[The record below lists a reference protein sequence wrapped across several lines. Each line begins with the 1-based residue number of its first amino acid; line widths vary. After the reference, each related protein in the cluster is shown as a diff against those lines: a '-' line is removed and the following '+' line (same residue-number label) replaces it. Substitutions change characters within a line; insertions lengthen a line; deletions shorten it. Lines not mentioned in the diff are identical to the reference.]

1 LFNHQTRVTDE
12 RKRPDLARL
21 VATEMNSIIQ
31 TLQADADAGS
41 YRAVYLYSPMAEQA
55 ARSGL
60 LDPQT
65 TANMMRFTWNVQL
78 SNQWVSQI
86 TTIQN
91 SMGVN
96 PNSMTLFQVFLN
108 IGRGNRDSMIESARI
123 ILDEILEKY
132 PQAFAED

>member
-1 LFNHQTRVTDE
+1 
-12 RKRPDLARL
+12 
-21 VATEMNSIIQ
+21 MNSIIQ
-31 TLQADADAGS
+31 TLQTDADAGS
-41 YRAVYLYSPMAEQA
+41 YRAVYLHSPMVEQE

-78 SNQWVSQI
+78 SNQLVSQI

-96 PNSMTLFQVFLN
+96 PNSMTHF
-108 IGRGNRDSMIESARI
+108 
-123 ILDEILEKY
+123 
-132 PQAFAED
+132 